1 MTQGEHLNTDQEV
14 LRALFYAFILA
25 VVVVEAINIGPC
37 VARCMKEL
45 GPRAG
50 LRCVALCSVNSDAF

>member
-1 MTQGEHLNTDQEV
+1 MAHGETTGAGREV
-14 LRALFYAFILA
+14 LVPLLYAFILA

>member
-1 MTQGEHLNTDQEV
+1 MARGEQAGMEREV
-14 LRALFYAFILA
+14 LASLFCAFILA

-50 LRCVALCSVNSDAF
+50 MRCVALCSVNSDAF

>member
-1 MTQGEHLNTDQEV
+1 MASSEATWADREV
-14 LRALFYAFILA
+14 LVALFYAALLA
-25 VVVVEAINIGPC
+25 AVMIEAINIGPC

-50 LRCVALCSVNSDAF
+50 MRCVAICSVNADAY